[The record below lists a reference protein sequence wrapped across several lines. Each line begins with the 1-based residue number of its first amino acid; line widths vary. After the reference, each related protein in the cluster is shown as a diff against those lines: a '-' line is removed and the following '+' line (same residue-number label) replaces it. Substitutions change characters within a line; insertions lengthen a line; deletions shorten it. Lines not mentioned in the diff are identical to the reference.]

1 MGCVLECLL
10 ILVCS
15 WNPSMTC
22 DVCARADINADANT
36 VMRTALLP
44 HTCRY
49 LFDVCAH
56 SRTPPM
62 SDRTGGRR
70 ASTFKLKHETDVCY
84 LIHIRPRRRL
94 RKRTLAGKAAPSRSY
109 RAAQFCRDASGPTH
123 LGARADA
130 QALSPWVARVQGG
143 STAHMRLRDL
153 STRRDGWAGT
163 LLRARNRSKGT
174 RRRKPSPSLGVS
186 ARLRSHRRSSN

>member
-1 MGCVLECLL
+1 MWVVGCVLECLL

-62 SDRTGGRR
+62 SARTGGRR

-94 RKRTLAGKAAPSRSY
+94 RKRTLAGEAVPSRSY
-109 RAAQFCRDASGPTH
+109 RAAHS
-123 LGARADA
+123 
-130 QALSPWVARVQGG
+130 
-143 STAHMRLRDL
+143 
-153 STRRDGWAGT
+153 AGT
-163 LLRARNRSKGT
+163 RLVRRTSELAQTRKLSVLGLHARRAGPRHT
-174 RRRKPSPSLGVS
+174 CACAICRRGGMGGLERCFGRANV
-186 ARLRSHRRSSN
+186 